1 MLWFHETAESI
12 ANITQIEQNSERTLT
27 KAFRLQ
33 ELKNVYK
40 VIKLGNWS
48 KASLSV
54 MDGLGF
60 VSQIHSS

>member
-1 MLWFHETAESI
+1 M